1 MQKRINL
8 TTIVILIMKRILIT
22 IISFALITF
31 AANATD
37 RPIEFGELP
46 AAAQNFIKTDFQDL
60 TVSFV
65 TKDTELL
72 DTTYEVNFTNGLKIE
87 FNSKGEWREI
97 SNSLSQ
103 IESKYIPQ
111 QIQKSVSAR
120 WPEAGYKKIERDRHG
135 YEIELTN
142 RLELKF
148 NNTFKLIEIDD

>member
-1 MQKRINL
+1 
-8 TTIVILIMKRILIT
+8 MKRILIT

-97 SNSLSQ
+97 SN
-103 IESKYIPQ
+103 
-111 QIQKSVSAR
+111 
-120 WPEAGYKKIERDRHG
+120 
-135 YEIELTN
+135 
-142 RLELKF
+142 RLAK
-148 NNTFKLIEIDD
+148 

>member
-1 MQKRINL
+1 
-8 TTIVILIMKRILIT
+8 MKRILIT

-60 TVSFV
+60 TLSFV

-97 SNSLSQ
+97 SNSLAQ
-103 IESKYIPQ
+103 I
-111 QIQKSVSAR
+111 
-120 WPEAGYKKIERDRHG
+120 
-135 YEIELTN
+135 
-142 RLELKF
+142 
-148 NNTFKLIEIDD
+148 